1 MERLVKE
8 GLSVERLS
16 DVLEVS
22 RSGFYSR
29 KIRPESFRA
38 QSNAILSERIKSI
51 HTDSDKTYGLPRIKA
66 TLESEGQNC
75 GKGRIA
81 NLMKIAGISGLL
93 KKRYR
98 PCTTDSNHS
107 FPIAERIFK
116 TECPETHPTGSNQQ
130 WVSDISYI
138 PTDEGFL
145 YLATYMDLFNRK
157 IVGFSTADHMR
168 TELVLD
174 ALDMALGRQTVA
186 EYGLLAHSD
195 RGSQYA
201 SDAYQERLNKT
212 GIQISMSR
220 KGNCWDNAYAESF
233 FATLKKELVYRRRF
247 RSKEEAR
254 KAIFEYIEVWYNRKR
269 LHSSIGYKTPTQFE
283 EELAA

>member
-8 GLSVERLS
+8 GISVEKLS
-16 DVLEVS
+16 YVLEVS
-22 RSGFYSR
+22 RAGFYSW
-29 KIRPESFRA
+29 KVRPESFRT
-38 QSNAILSERIKSI
+38 QSNTLLSERIKSI
-51 HTDSDKTYGLPRIKA
+51 HSDSKETYGLPRIKA
-66 TLESEGQNC
+66 ALKSEGQNC

-81 NLMKIAGISGLL
+81 NLMKVAGISGLL

-98 PCTTDSNHS
+98 PCTTNSNHS

-116 TECPETHPTGSNQQ
+116 TECPETHPTGPDQQ

-174 ALDMALGRQTVA
+174 ALDMALGRQTGVA
-186 EYGLLAHSD
+186 NDLLTHSD

-201 SDAYQERLNKT
+201 SDAYQERLSKA
-212 GIQISMSR
+212 GIRISMSR

-233 FATLKKELVYRRRF
+233 FATLKKELVYRCRF